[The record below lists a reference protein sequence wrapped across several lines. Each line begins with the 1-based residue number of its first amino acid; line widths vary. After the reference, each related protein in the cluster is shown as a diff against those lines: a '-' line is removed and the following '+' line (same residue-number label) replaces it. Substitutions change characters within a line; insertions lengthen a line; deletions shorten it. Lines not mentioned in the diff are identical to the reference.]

1 MSKRNNGS
9 GNLAT
14 VNGTSSTA
22 AVAEACDMVEI
33 TVPFAHPVE
42 TRDYEGEQA
51 DSGVVSVGRTGV
63 HVNVQLGPKAA
74 RGFMRLRNGLRAS
87 NARLGDGRP
96 VWTNAD
102 ALRYLL
108 ESMVDAAE

>member
-1 MSKRNNGS
+1 MSKKN
-9 GNLAT
+9 
-14 VNGTSSTA
+14 NGTSTTA
-22 AVAEACDMVEI
+22 GVADLCETVAIE
-33 TVPFAHPVE
+33 VPFAPPVAAK
-42 TRDYEGEQA
+42 DYEVEQA
-51 DSGVVSVGRTGV
+51 DSGVVAVGRVGV

-74 RGFMRLRNGLRAS
+74 RGFMRLRNGLRRA
-87 NARLGDGRP
+87 NARLADQRP